1 MTPTPDIQEEEHQ
14 EPPLSFW
21 RKVQALV
28 VTIAALM
35 ISAGQWNDTTEV
47 VSNLYTATMANFTH
61 ELEYEL
67 IDNINVGNSF
77 DYVSASIGEPQV
89 IKRSKIKPD
98 VQFFYYVKN
107 KFDLTLLINDGRIV
121 GYGLLTKQ
129 DDFLPNIPFVGQFK
143 TENLYSANSHFNHY
157 FFDTNNLIYYL
168 EHKELGKQQMFLN
181 LLLGYVEYG
190 ATPEQF
196 ADAQALNTQVAQQI
210 KQLEHKMTFSESDQ
224 EIAEELQKARKMI
237 FPNFYSISETEPD
250 VVAESLLTRYEYQ
263 LYTKS

>member
-1 MTPTPDIQEEEHQ
+1 MIPTPEVEQEEHQ
-14 EPPLSFW
+14 EPPISFW
-21 RKVQALV
+21 KKVQAFV

-35 ISAGQWNDTTEV
+35 ISAGQWNDTSEV

-67 IDNINVGNSF
+67 IDQINVGNSF
-77 DYVSASIGEPQV
+77 DYVSNSIGEPQV
-89 IKRSKIKPD
+89 VKRSKIKPD

-107 KFDLTLLINDGRIV
+107 KFDLILLINDGRIV

-143 TENLYSANSHFNHY
+143 TDSLHSANSTFNHY

-190 ATPEQF
+190 AAPAQFTNSEQ
-196 ADAQALNTQVAQQI
+196 LNLQVAQQI
-210 KQLEHKMTFSESDQ
+210 KQLENKMTFSESDQ

-237 FPNFYSISETEPD
+237 YPNFYSISETEPD
-250 VVAESLLTRYEYQ
+250 IVAESLLTRYEYQ